1 MAASTPTGS
10 ARAGLGRRG
19 CPHRRLASARG
30 ERGFTLAA
38 LMVGMALM
46 AIALTI
52 AAQSV
57 TFQQRREK
65 EEELIFRGEQYV
77 EAIRVFRTRN
87 GRFPVSLDELW
98 KAKPRVIRK
107 TFIDPMTGK
116 ADWRPV
122 FLGQEGDQV
131 NTGAPGAPTPTP
143 GRMPTPTPAPTPG
156 ASSSS
161 PFGPGEGPQGGPIVG
176 VKSRSCEESIKVLD
190 GRTRY
195 CDWKFIFDPNKQK
208 RQPVPPGPIPTP
220 RR

>member
-1 MAASTPTGS
+1 
-10 ARAGLGRRG
+10 
-19 CPHRRLASARG
+19 
-30 ERGFTLAA
+30 
-38 LMVGMALM
+38 M
-46 AIALTI
+46 AIALTV
-52 AAQSV
+52 AVQSV

-107 TFIDPMTGK
+107 KFIDPMTGK

-122 FLGQEGDQV
+122 FLGQDGEQV
-131 NTGAPGAPTPTP
+131 HTGVPGVPTPVA
-143 GRMPTPTPAPTPG
+143 GRMPTPRPAPTPE
-156 ASSSS
+156 SSSS
-161 PFGPGEGPQGGPIVG
+161 SGFGPGAGPQGGPIVG
-176 VKSRSCEESIKVLD
+176 VKSRLCDESIKILD

-195 CDWKFIFDPNKQK
+195 CDWKFTFDPNKAKKQ
-208 RQPVPPGPIPTP
+208 QMPPGPVSTP